1 MVPLAGM
8 AQLLDLVVVKFME
21 EILILIVLALARDME
36 IELMVPYMVVMAVA
50 RVTEAVRMVVVLL
63 QQGTIRTKSERIFFL
78 LFFFFIT
85 GHQIPSLLFDM
96 KIFYAKLGLGCFQKT
111 AEYSV
116 AANLII

>member
-1 MVPLAGM
+1 MKG
-8 AQLLDLVVVKFME
+8 
-21 EILILIVLALARDME
+21 
-36 IELMVPYMVVMAVA
+36 
-50 RVTEAVRMVVVLL
+50 
-63 QQGTIRTKSERIFFL
+63 FF
-78 LFFFFIT
+78 FIIFFFIT